1 MVILLAIVRDF
12 CEIMITYSDEQK
24 FDLTYL

>member
-1 MVILLAIVRDF
+1 MVILLGIVSDF

-24 FDLTYL
+24 LDLIYL